1 MNRFVSLAALAILV
15 VLHAPA
21 MYSLGGH
28 VVDANTGRAI
38 PNATITTDGRAIQTD
53 AEGRFQFANE
63 GKPVAVRAPGYRAAS
78 YSYPQI
84 TKQGGTLALV
94 PFTPKALYLTVYG
107 IGSKKL
113 RNGALDWIQRGAAN
127 ALVIDIKGDRGIIP
141 YPSTVPLT
149 KVDGARKITTIPDLG
164 SLVRELHSK
173 GIYAIAR
180 IVVFKDDPLANAR
193 PDLAVKRQD
202 GHLFRDKE
210 GLAWTDPFLSEVRNY
225 NIAIAVE
232 AARAGFDEI
241 QFDYVRFPDSSQKLQ
256 FSQPTT
262 QASRTQAIE
271 GFLAEARQQL
281 QPYNVYLSV
290 DIFGYVLWNQNDT
303 GIGQQLE
310 GIAKH
315 VDYLCPM
322 LYPSGFRYGIPGY
335 KNPVANPYVIVKL
348 SLDNAERRVGISPK
362 RFRPWLQ
369 AFRDYAFDRR
379 NFGAAEVE
387 AQIRAAKDFG
397 ADGWMLWNPRNN
409 YDGIGLGAELR
420 SSVDHPQ
427 GITRHNSR

>member
-1 MNRFVSLAALAILV
+1 MIRSVSLAVMVLLIVFHSPALY
-15 VLHAPA
+15 P
-21 MYSLGGH
+21 LGWH
-28 VVDANTGRAI
+28 VVDASTGKGI
-38 PNATITTDGRAIQTD
+38 PNATITIDGRTTQTD
-53 AEGRFQFANE
+53 DQGRFQVTDA
-63 GKPVAVRAPGYRAAS
+63 GRPIAVRAPGYRVAS
-78 YSYPQI
+78 YSYQQL
-84 TKQGGTLALV
+84 TKQGGTLTLV
-94 PFTPKALYLTVYG
+94 PFSPKALYLTVYG

-113 RNGALDWIQRGAAN
+113 KDAALGLIQRGAAN
-127 ALVIDIKGDRGIIP
+127 ALVIDIKGDRGIVP
-141 YPSTVPLT
+141 YPSAIPLT
-149 KVDGARKITTIPDLG
+149 KVDGARKITTIPDL
-164 SLVRELHSK
+164 SLLVRDLHNK

-202 GHLFRDKE
+202 GQLFHDKE
-210 GLAWTDPFLSEVRNY
+210 GLAWTDPFLPEVRSY

-241 QFDYVRFPDSSQKLQ
+241 QFDYVRFPDSSQRLQ
-256 FSQPTT
+256 FAQPTT

-290 DIFGYVLWNQNDT
+290 DIFGYVLWNLNDT

-310 GIAKH
+310 GIVKH
-315 VDYLCPM
+315 VDYISPM

-335 KNPVANPYVIVKL
+335 TNPVANPYAVIKL
-348 SLDNAERRVGISPK
+348 SLENGERRTGISRT

-379 NFGAAEVE
+379 LFGASEVE

-397 ADGWMLWNPRNN
+397 ADGWMLWNPRND
-409 YDGIGLGAELR
+409 YGGIGLGGEP
-420 SSVDHPQ
+420 SSSADNSKF
-427 GITRHNSR
+427 ITRHSL